1 MLGQIE
7 EAERQYIWGQQ
18 AEVQCQEEE
27 EQRRWREQF
36 ASAEEVIPLRPDEIE
51 GMVPH
56 RQSDT
61 EGRCETPVVPI
72 DSLAE
77 EDEAC
82 GAPLPFGIRSPAHLR
97 NERPESA
104 QEPEMPEL
112 EEEPAPCDR
121 AIVRDGQGDNV
132 GLRCPEPPDTHL
144 RRGSDERYVTSWH
157 SLSDTEVQR
166 R

>member
-18 AEVQCQEEE
+18 AEVQHQEEE

-36 ASAEEVIPLRPDEIE
+36 ANAKEVIPLRPDEIE

-61 EGRCETPVVPI
+61 EGRHETPVVPI

-77 EDEAC
+77 EDKAH

-112 EEEPAPCDR
+112 EEEPAPYD
-121 AIVRDGQGDNV
+121 
-132 GLRCPEPPDTHL
+132 
-144 RRGSDERYVTSWH
+144 
-157 SLSDTEVQR
+157 
-166 R
+166 

>member
-18 AEVQCQEEE
+18 AEVQHQEEE
-27 EQRRWREQF
+27 EQRRWREQ
-36 ASAEEVIPLRPDEIE
+36 SANAKEVIPLRPDEIE

-61 EGRCETPVVPI
+61 EGRHETPVVPI

-77 EDEAC
+77 EDKAC
-82 GAPLPFGIRSPAHLR
+82 GAPLPFRIGSPAHLR

-104 QEPEMPEL
+104 PEPEMPEL
-112 EEEPAPCDR
+112 EEEPTPYDQ
-121 AIVRDGQGDNV
+121 AIIRDGQGNNI
-132 GLRCPEPPDTHL
+132 GLRHPEPPDTHL
-144 RRGSDERYVTSWH
+144 RRRSNERYVTSW
-157 SLSDTEVQR
+157 SSISDTQVQ
-166 R
+166 